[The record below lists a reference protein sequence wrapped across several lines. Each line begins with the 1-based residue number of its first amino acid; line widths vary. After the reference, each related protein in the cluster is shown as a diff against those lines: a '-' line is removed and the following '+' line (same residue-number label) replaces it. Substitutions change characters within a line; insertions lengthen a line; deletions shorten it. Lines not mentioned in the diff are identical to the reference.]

1 MARDSAEF
9 SWKNIACNRTKT
21 MSQGWIQIRG
31 AKQNNLKNLDIN
43 IPLNSLTVVTGVS
56 GSGKSTLAFDILYAE
71 GQRRYVESFSAYAR
85 QFLERM
91 DKPDV
96 ESIESIP
103 PTIAIDQSRAVRTS
117 RSTVGTMTELHDHFK
132 LLFSKIG
139 LLHCR
144 GCERA
149 VERDSAQTV
158 FVKLG
163 NLPEGA
169 PVVLTFPLAPSPVS
183 WDDIR
188 NGLSQAGFHRLL
200 EGQTIRELDELPD
213 AQPRQGTLE
222 IVADRFAYRAEN
234 KKRILDS
241 LEQAFHYGKGRLNL
255 YLPQQNWM
263 REPFSNQLHCP
274 HCEIAYRDPTPNL
287 FSFNSP
293 LGACDTCRGFGRVID
308 IDLDLVIPDHGKS
321 LADGAIKPWINRKRR
336 TRRLLDFCERKKIS
350 TVRPWGELT
359 AKQQRLVIDGDGD
372 YKGIRGWFRRLERRS
387 YRMHVRVMLARYRAY
402 LICPDCQG
410 NRLKPDALHYRIA
423 GRDIAQINAM
433 SVGEAHRFFLELRPK
448 GALDQVAR
456 LILDEIR
463 RRLGYLVGVGLEYLT
478 LDRQSRTLSGG
489 ELERVDLTTAIGSF
503 LVNTLY
509 VLDEPSI
516 GLHPRD
522 SRRLVEILHRLKD
535 NHNTVVVVEHDPEII
550 KECDHII
557 DLGPHAGEQ
566 GGEVMFAGSYRDL
579 LKDQNSLTAAY
590 LSQRKSIPFPSRNR
604 KPLIQRAIK
613 ISGANVNNLKN
624 IDVEIP
630 LGVFVCIT
638 GVSGSGKS
646 SLVDEVLYRNLKKLK
661 EARAANVVH
670 CAKLEGAD
678 KISEVVLVD
687 QSPVGTTPRSNS
699 ATYMKAFDGIRRLF
713 AAADLSRL
721 RGYAPSTFSFNVEG
735 GRCDTCRGEGFEK
748 VEMQFLSDVYTSCPE
763 CHGSRYREEILEVA
777 YRGKN
782 IREVL
787 DLTVSEALEFFK
799 DTAEIKDG
807 LLPLKAVGLE
817 YVRLGQP
824 LTTLSGGE
832 SQRLKLAAHM
842 ARAKK
847 TGTLFIFDEPT
858 TGLHFHDI
866 ERLLSAFS
874 ELIDQGH
881 SVIVIEHNME
891 VIKCADHI
899 IDLGPEGGDAG
910 GYIIAAG
917 TPETIARSENSHTG
931 KYLRPYLAKGASSP
945 FTPVLETRSMVP
957 EVKDSSN
964 SDNAITIVGAK
975 EHNLK
980 NISLK
985 IPRDRFVVIT
995 GLSGSGKSSLA
1006 FDIIY
1011 AEGQRR
1017 YIDSLSAYARQFLQI
1032 MARPNVDLLAGIP
1045 PTVAIEQR
1053 LSQGG
1058 KKSTVATVTEIYHYL
1073 RLLYAKIG
1081 KQHCVQCGRQIHSLT
1096 RSQILDRIGRSYRGK
1111 DIVVL
1116 SPIVRGRKGFHKE
1129 VIAGARRLG
1138 YRQARIDGKLV
1149 ELRAPELAAGLERF
1163 KEHDIDI
1170 VVGKGK
1176 AGSRE
1181 AEAMVDQGLRL
1192 GNGVIHL
1199 ISQRGEQVFNQRLF
1213 CLHCGIG
1220 YEPLD
1225 PRLFSFNSR
1234 QGACAQCGGMGFQ
1247 WDFDRQL
1254 IFPDAKTPVDDSLT
1268 ALANIFSTNADHL
1281 KRAVLRLREE
1291 LKDSRGID
1299 AAKPWGRLARK
1310 VQEEILYGGN
1320 GRAAFGGVIPRLREI
1335 WGDGENDAAQ
1345 ELSALLAESTCGA
1358 CGGRRLNGRA
1368 QAVRVNGKAIWQ
1380 VAALSVEEAK
1390 NYFDRLEISHGN
1402 NRNSQ
1407 RDRAVADKILREIR
1421 ERLNFLAEVGLPYL
1435 TLDRRADT
1443 LSGGEAQRIRLA
1455 AQLGSNLRGVCYILD
1470 EPTIGLHPRVNQM
1483 LLSTLRRLEEAGNSV
1498 LVVEHDEATIE
1509 SADLIVD
1516 LGPGAGT
1523 HGGHVIS
1530 VGSPAEIRLNPASS
1544 TGVYLRSEKRRIGP
1558 ARALGKSNWL
1568 RIRGAKAHNLKNVD
1582 VKIPLGMWTCVTGIS
1597 GSGKSTLVRDVLFKA
1612 LKSKLGQFA
1621 GRPGAHKD
1629 ILGWQTLERIVEV
1642 DQTPIGKTPRS
1653 VPASYVGLL
1662 DEIRKLYALAPEARL
1677 RGYTSSRF
1685 SFNVKGGRCEEC
1697 AGQGKIRKEMSFLP
1711 DVFVDCE
1718 TCGGA
1723 RFNEETLGI
1732 RYNGKNIADALR
1744 MTVEE
1749 AVPFFEAFQKVARP
1763 LKILD
1768 DIGMGYIA
1776 LGQASNTLSGGEAQ
1790 RIKLAY
1796 ELSKESRGKTL
1807 YVLDEPT
1814 TGLHFADVE
1823 KLIQILHRLVEMGNT
1838 VITIEHNLDIVK
1850 DADYLIDLG
1859 PEGGEKGGHVVA
1871 NGTPLEIIQD
1881 GERSYTA
1888 RFLRKYLNGGGIAT
1902 TQGEA
1907 SP

>member
-1 MARDSAEF
+1 
-9 SWKNIACNRTKT
+9 

-31 AKQNNLKNLDIN
+31 AKQNNLKNLDLK
-43 IPLNSLTVVTGVS
+43 IPLNALTVITGVS

-85 QFLERM
+85 QFLDRM

-132 LLFSKIG
+132 LLFAKIAV
-139 LLHCR
+139 LYCR
-144 GCERA
+144 GCERI

-158 FVKLG
+158 LAKLSTLG
-163 NLPEGA
+163 DGA
-169 PVVLTFPLAPSPVS
+169 PVIVTFPLAPAAVS
-183 WDDIR
+183 WAEMTS
-188 NGLSQAGFHRLL
+188 GLIQAGFHRLL
-200 EGQTIRELDELPD
+200 DGQTILELDEL
-213 AQPRQGTLE
+213 AAAPRGPLE
-222 IVADRFAYRAEN
+222 IVADRLSFRTEN
-234 KKRILDS
+234 RRRILDS

-255 YLPQQNWM
+255 HLPQENWR
-263 REPFSNQLHCP
+263 REPFSNHLHCP
-274 HCEIAYRDPTPNL
+274 HCDISYRDPAPNL

-293 LGACDTCRGFGRVID
+293 LGACETCRGFGRVID
-308 IDLDLVIPDHGKS
+308 IDLDLVIPDHGRS
-321 LADGAIKPWINRKRR
+321 LSEGAIKPWINRKRR
-336 TRRLLDFCERKKIS
+336 TRRLLDFCERRKIP
-350 TVRPWGELT
+350 TTKPWGELT
-359 AKQQRLVIDGDGD
+359 EKQRKLVTDGDGE
-372 YKGIRGWFRRLERRS
+372 YRGIRGWFRRLERRT

-410 NRLKPDALHYRIA
+410 SRLKPDALHYRIE
-423 GRDIAQINAM
+423 GKDIGQINAM
-433 SVGEAHRFFLELRPK
+433 SVGEAHRFFVDLKPK

-463 RRLGYLVGVGLEYLT
+463 RRLGYLRDVGLEYLT

-489 ELERVDLTTAIGSF
+489 ELERVDLTTAIGSS

-522 SRRLVEILHRLKD
+522 SRRLVEILHRLKA
-535 NHNTVVVVEHDPEII
+535 NQNTVVVVEHDPEII

-557 DLGPHAGEQ
+557 DLGPRAGEQ
-566 GGEVMFAGSYRDL
+566 GGEVMFCGSYKDL
-579 LKDQNSLTAAY
+579 LKDENSLTAAY
-590 LSQRKSIPFPSRNR
+590 LSERKSIPLPARNR
-604 KPLIQRAIK
+604 KPLLQRVIK
-613 ISGANVNNLKN
+613 IAGASANNLKN

-630 LGVFVCIT
+630 LGVLVCIT

-646 SLVDEVLYRNLKKLK
+646 SLVDDVLYRNLKKLK
-661 EARAANVVH
+661 EARAAGVVD
-670 CAKLEGAD
+670 CAALEGAD

-687 QSPVGTTPRSNS
+687 QSPVGTTPRSNP
-699 ATYMKAFDGIRRLF
+699 ATYMKAFDGIRRVF

-721 RGYAPSTFSFNVEG
+721 RGYTPSTFSFNVEG
-735 GRCDTCRGEGFEK
+735 GRCETCRGEGFEK

-782 IREVL
+782 IRDVL
-787 DLTVSEALEFFK
+787 GLTVTEAMEFFK
-799 DTAEIKDG
+799 DIPEIKNG
-807 LLPLKAVGLE
+807 LVPLKAVGLE

-847 TGTLFIFDEPT
+847 TGALFIFDEPT

-866 ERLLSAFS
+866 ERLLWAFN

-891 VIKCADHI
+891 VVKCADYV
-899 IDLGPEGGDAG
+899 IDLGPEGGDG
-910 GYIIAAG
+910 GGTIVASG
-917 TPETIARSENSHTG
+917 TPEQITRSQNSHTG
-931 KYLRPYLAKGASSP
+931 IYLRPYLARDAGSP
-945 FTPVLETRSMVP
+945 FHPTLKRAPARRAVSPAVE
-957 EVKDSSN
+957 E
-964 SDNAITIVGAK
+964 NAITIIGAK

-1017 YIDSLSAYARQFLQI
+1017 YIDSLSTYARQFLEV

-1073 RLLYAKIG
+1073 RLLYSKIG
-1081 KQHCVQCGRQIHSLT
+1081 KQHCVQCGRGIHSLT
-1096 RSQILDRIGRSYRGK
+1096 RSQILDRIGRGFRGK
-1111 DIVVL
+1111 DVVVL

-1149 ELRAPELAAGLERF
+1149 ELRSPELVNGLERF

-1176 AGSRE
+1176 AGTRE
-1181 AEAMVDQGLRL
+1181 VEAMVDQGLRL

-1199 ISQRGEQVFNQRLF
+1199 ISERGEQVFNQRLF

-1225 PRLFSFNSR
+1225 PRVFSFNSR
-1234 QGACAQCGGMGFQ
+1234 QGACVQCAGMGFQ
-1247 WDFDRQL
+1247 WDFDREL
-1254 IFPDAKTPVDDSLT
+1254 IFPDGKKSVRDSLAT
-1268 ALANIFSTNADHL
+1268 LAALFSGNAQNL
-1281 KRAVLRLREE
+1281 RRAVERLRDE
-1291 LKDSRGID
+1291 LDEAKGID
-1299 AAKPWGRLARK
+1299 SEKPWGRLAK
-1310 VQEEILYGGN
+1310 KYQEEILFGSA
-1320 GRAAFGGVIPRLREI
+1320 GRAGFAGIIPRLREL
-1335 WGDGENDAAQ
+1335 WGDGEDEASQ
-1345 ELSALLAESTCGA
+1345 ELHALLTESPCTA
-1358 CGGRRLNGRA
+1358 CDGRRLNGRA

-1390 NYFDRLEISHGN
+1390 DYFDRLQLAAEKSAT
-1402 NRNSQ
+1402 SE
-1407 RDRAVADKILREIR
+1407 RDQAVAEKILREIQQ
-1421 ERLNFLAEVGLPYL
+1421 RLNFLAEVGLPYL

-1470 EPTIGLHPRVNQM
+1470 EPTIGLHPRDNDM
-1483 LLSTLRRLEEAGNSV
+1483 LLTTLRRLEQAGNSV
-1498 LVVEHDEATIE
+1498 LVVEHDEATIQ

-1516 LGPGAGT
+1516 LGPGAGV
-1523 HGGHVIS
+1523 HGGS
-1530 VGSPAEIRLNPASS
+1530 VVSIGSPQEIKNNPASP
-1544 TGVYLRSEKRRIGP
+1544 TGAYLRSEKKRLGP
-1558 ARALGKSNWL
+1558 VRSLEGSAWL
-1568 RIRGAKAHNLKNVD
+1568 TIRGARAHNLKNVD

-1597 GSGKSTLVRDVLFKA
+1597 GSGKSTLVRDVIYKG

-1621 GRPGAHKD
+1621 GRPGPHREIA
-1629 ILGWQTLERIVEV
+1629 GWQTLERIVEV

-1662 DEIRKLYALAPEARL
+1662 DEIRKLYALAPEARV
-1677 RGYTSSRF
+1677 RGYTPSRF

-1697 AGQGKIRKEMSFLP
+1697 AGQGKIRKEMNFLP

-1718 TCGGA
+1718 ACGGA
-1723 RFNEETLGI
+1723 RFNEETLSI
-1732 RYNGKNIADALR
+1732 RYNEKNIADVFR

-1749 AVPFFEAFQKVARP
+1749 AVPFFGAFQKIARP

-1768 DIGMGYIA
+1768 EIGMGYIT
-1776 LGQASNTLSGGEAQ
+1776 LGQSSNTLSGGEAQ

-1823 KLIQILHRLVEMGNT
+1823 KLIHILHRLVEMGNT
-1838 VITIEHNLDIVK
+1838 VVTIEHNLDIVK
-1850 DADYLIDLG
+1850 DADYLVDLG
-1859 PEGGEKGGHVVA
+1859 PEGGEQGGQVVA
-1871 NGTPLEIIQD
+1871 CGPPLEVIQD
-1881 GERSYTA
+1881 GKQSYTA
-1888 RFLRKYLNGGGIAT
+1888 RFLREYLNGAAWALT
-1902 TQGEA
+1902 PNQLTA
-1907 SP
+1907 

>member
-1 MARDSAEF
+1 M
-9 SWKNIACNRTKT
+9 N

-31 AKQNNLKNLDIN
+31 AKQNNLKNLDLK
-43 IPLNSLTVVTGVS
+43 IPLNALTVVTGVS

-85 QFLERM
+85 QFLDRM

-96 ESIESIP
+96 ESIENIP

-132 LLFSKIG
+132 LLFAKIG
-139 LLHCR
+139 ALYCR
-144 GCERA
+144 GCERV
-149 VERDSAQTV
+149 VERDSAQSILA
-158 FVKLG
+158 KLSM
-163 NLPEGA
+163 LTEGA
-169 PVVLTFPLAPSPVS
+169 PVILTFPLAAATVT
-183 WDDIR
+183 WDEMR
-188 NGLSQAGFHRLL
+188 NGLIQAGFHRLL
-200 EGQTIRELDELPD
+200 NGQTIVELDEIAAAPSHG
-213 AQPRQGTLE
+213 APLE

-234 KKRILDS
+234 RKRILGS
-241 LEQAFHYGKGRLNL
+241 LEQALHYGKGRLNL
-255 YLPQQNWM
+255 HLPQENWR
-263 REPFSNQLHCP
+263 REPFSNHLHCP
-274 HCEIAYRDPTPNL
+274 HCDISYRNPIPNL
-287 FSFNSP
+287 FSFNNP
-293 LGACDTCRGFGRVID
+293 LGACETCRGFGRVID

-321 LADGAIKPWINRKRR
+321 LNEGAIRPWINRKRR
-336 TRRLLDFCERKKIS
+336 TRRLLDFCDRKKVP
-350 TVRPWGELT
+350 TTKPWGELT
-359 AKQQRLVIDGDGD
+359 ERQRQIVINGDGD
-372 YKGIRGWFRRLERRS
+372 YKGIRAWFRRLERRS

-402 LICPDCQG
+402 LVCPDCHG
-410 NRLKPDALHYRIA
+410 NRLKPDALHYRIN
-423 GRDIAQINAM
+423 GKDIGQINAM
-433 SVGEAHRFFLELRPK
+433 SVGEAHRFFVELKPK
-448 GALDQVAR
+448 GAVDQVAR

-463 RRLGYLVGVGLEYLT
+463 RRLSYLRDVGLEYLT

-489 ELERVDLTTAIGSF
+489 ELERVDLTTAIGSS

-522 SRRLVEILHRLKD
+522 SRRLVEILHRLKA
-535 NHNTVVVVEHDPEII
+535 NPNTIVVVEHDPEII
-550 KECDHII
+550 QECDHII
-557 DLGPHAGEQ
+557 DLGPRAGEQ
-566 GGEVMFAGSYRDL
+566 GGEVMFAGSYEDL
-579 LKDQNSLTAAY
+579 LKDENSLTAAY
-590 LSQRKSIPFPSRNR
+590 LSERRSIPLPTRGR
-604 KPLIQRAIK
+604 KPLLQRAIRVN
-613 ISGANVNNLKN
+613 GARANNLKN

-630 LGVFVCIT
+630 LGVLVCIT

-661 EARAANVVH
+661 EARAANVVD
-670 CAKLEGAD
+670 CASLDGAD

-687 QSPVGTTPRSNS
+687 QSPVGTTPRSNP
-699 ATYMKAFDGIRRLF
+699 ATYMKAFDGIRRVF

-721 RGYAPSTFSFNVEG
+721 RGYTPSTFSFNVEG
-735 GRCDTCRGEGFEK
+735 GRCETCRGEGYEK
-748 VEMQFLSDVYTSCPE
+748 VEMQFLSDVYTSCAE
-763 CHGSRYREEILEVA
+763 CRGSRYREEILEIA

-782 IREVL
+782 IRDVL
-787 DLTVSEALEFFK
+787 ALTVTEALEFFK
-799 DTAEIKDG
+799 DIPEVKNG
-807 LLPLKAVGLE
+807 LAPLKAVGLE

-866 ERLLSAFS
+866 ERLLWAFN

-891 VIKCADHI
+891 VVKCADHV

-910 GYIIAAG
+910 GTIVAAG
-917 TPETIARSENSHTG
+917 TPEQITRVKNSHTG
-931 KYLRPYLAKGASSP
+931 IYLRPFLARKSGSP
-945 FTPVLETRSMVP
+945 FRPVLEKALVRQGASP
-957 EVKDSSN
+957 IAEES
-964 SDNAITIVGAK
+964 AITIIGAK

-1017 YIDSLSAYARQFLQI
+1017 YIDSLSAYARQFLEV

-1073 RLLYAKIG
+1073 RLLYSKIG
-1081 KQHCVQCGRQIHSLT
+1081 KQHCVQCGRRIHSLT
-1096 RSQILDRIGRSYRGK
+1096 RSQILDRIGRGFRAK
-1111 DIVVL
+1111 DVVVL

-1138 YRQARIDGKLV
+1138 YRQARIDGKV
-1149 ELRAPELAAGLERF
+1149 VDLRSSELANGLERF

-1170 VVGKGK
+1170 IVGKGK
-1176 AGSRE
+1176 AGDRGVE
-1181 AEAMVDQGLRL
+1181 VMVDQGLRL

-1199 ISQRGEQVFNQRLF
+1199 MSERGEQIFNQRLF

-1225 PRLFSFNSR
+1225 PRVFSFNSR
-1234 QGACAQCGGMGFQ
+1234 QGACPQCSGMGFQ
-1247 WDFDRQL
+1247 WDFDREL
-1254 IFPDAKTPVDDSLT
+1254 IFPDDKKSIRDSLA
-1268 ALANIFSTNADHL
+1268 ALAGLFSANAANL
-1281 KRAVLRLREE
+1281 RRATERLRDNLREV
-1291 LKDSRGID
+1291 KGID
-1299 AAKPWGRLARK
+1299 IDKAWGRFTK
-1310 VQEEILYGGN
+1310 KSQEEILYGTG
-1320 GRAAFGGVIPRLREI
+1320 GRSGFQGIIPRLREL
-1335 WGDGENDAAQ
+1335 WGDGEDEAIQ
-1345 ELSALLAESTCGA
+1345 ELSELLSETECNG

-1368 QAVRVNGKAIWQ
+1368 QAVRVDDKAIWEL
-1380 VAALSVEEAK
+1380 AALSVEEAK
-1390 NYFDRLEISHGN
+1390 HYFDHLQIGESN
-1402 NRNSQ
+1402 ATAE
-1407 RDRAVADKILREIR
+1407 RDQAVAEKILREIQQ
-1421 ERLNFLAEVGLPYL
+1421 RLNFLAEVGLPYL

-1470 EPTIGLHPRVNQM
+1470 EPTIGLHPRDNDM
-1483 LLSTLRRLEEAGNSV
+1483 LLGTLRRLEKAGNSV
-1498 LVVEHDEATIE
+1498 IIVEHDEATIQ

-1516 LGPGAGT
+1516 LGPGAGVR
-1523 HGGHVIS
+1523 GGNLVSI
-1530 VGSPAEIRLNPASS
+1530 GSPQEIRNNPHSP
-1544 TGVYLRSEKRRIGP
+1544 TGVYLRAEKRRLGP
-1558 ARALGKSNWL
+1558 ARVLNKAGWL
-1568 RIRGAKAHNLKNVD
+1568 TIRGAKAHNLKNVD

-1597 GSGKSTLVRDVLFKA
+1597 GSGKSTLVRDVIYKGLKA
-1612 LKSKLGQFA
+1612 KLGQFA
-1621 GRPGAHKD
+1621 GRPGAHKE
-1629 ILGWQTLERIVEV
+1629 IAGWQALERVCEV

-1677 RGYTSSRF
+1677 RGYTPSRF

-1697 AGQGKIRKEMSFLP
+1697 AGQGKIRKEMNFLP

-1718 TCGGA
+1718 ACGGA
-1723 RFNEETLGI
+1723 RFNEETLSI
-1732 RYNGKNIADALR
+1732 RYNDKSIADVFR

-1749 AVPFFEAFQKVARP
+1749 GVPFFSAFQKIARP

-1768 DIGMGYIA
+1768 DIGMGYIT
-1776 LGQASNTLSGGEAQ
+1776 LGQSSNTLSGGEAQ

-1796 ELSKESRGKTL
+1796 ELCKESRGKTL

-1814 TGLHFADVE
+1814 TGLHFVDVE
-1823 KLIQILHRLVEMGNT
+1823 KLIHILHRLVEMGNM
-1838 VITIEHNLDIVK
+1838 VVTIEHNLDIIK
-1850 DADYLIDLG
+1850 EADYLVDLG
-1859 PEGGEKGGHVVA
+1859 PEGGEQGGFIVA
-1871 NGTPLEIIQD
+1871 CGSPLEVIQD
-1881 GERSYTA
+1881 GQQSYTA
-1888 RFLRKYLNGGGIAT
+1888 HFLRDYLNGGAGSSALK
-1902 TQGEA
+1902 QLSA
-1907 SP
+1907 